1 MISDQQKPI
10 YSGFGAKSEPSE
22 ILEGVDLSGKV
33 AVVTGGYSGIG
44 LETVRGLVD
53 CGARVIVPA
62 RRVETAQDILAGL
75 VHPKDVRYLD
85 LADIASVNTFVDDV
99 LAMDLGID
107 ILINNAGIMACPET
121 RTDKGWELQ
130 FAANH
135 VGHFV
140 LTTGLIPALK
150 QSSSA
155 RVVTLSSAAHK
166 FSGVRWSD
174 IHAEEAYDKWIAYG
188 QSKTAA
194 CLFAVEFDAQM
205 KRDGIRSFSV
215 HPGGILTPLQRHL
228 GLEEMVSFGWVGED
242 GKPTERSARIMKTPS
257 QGASTTLWAATS
269 KQLDGYGGVYCE
281 DCDVAAVHED
291 GPQGR
296 YRGVMPWAVD
306 TDEAS
311 KLWGVT
317 EALALQEQY
326 EN

>member
-1 MISDQQKPI
+1 M
-10 YSGFGAKSEPSE
+10 
-22 ILEGVDLSGKV
+22 
-33 AVVTGGYSGIG
+33 
-44 LETVRGLVD
+44 
-53 CGARVIVPA
+53 
-62 RRVETAQDILAGL
+62 
-75 VHPKDVRYLD
+75 HPKDVRYLD

-194 CLFAVEFDAQM
+194 CLFLRGGPRSSSWCLSHRRGHVPQTDAC
-205 KRDGIRSFSV
+205 
-215 HPGGILTPLQRHL
+215 
-228 GLEEMVSFGWVGED
+228 WY
-242 GKPTERSARIMKTPS
+242 
-257 QGASTTLWAATS
+257 WW
-269 KQLDGYGGVYCE
+269 C
-281 DCDVAAVHED
+281 
-291 GPQGR
+291 GPR
-296 YRGVMPWAVD
+296 
-306 TDEAS
+306 
-311 KLWGVT
+311 
-317 EALALQEQY
+317 
-326 EN
+326 